1 MSEHTSDEFHN
12 ALARRLWKSKSL
24 QPVCCS
30 NYIVGRKFESYLG
43 TQVVFE
49 LRSSVNSHASHLIIV
64 TQQVMTRLLL

>member
-30 NYIVGRKFESYLG
+30 NYIVGCKFESYLG
-43 TQVVFE
+43 
-49 LRSSVNSHASHLIIV
+49 LRRDKTGML
-64 TQQVMTRLLL
+64 